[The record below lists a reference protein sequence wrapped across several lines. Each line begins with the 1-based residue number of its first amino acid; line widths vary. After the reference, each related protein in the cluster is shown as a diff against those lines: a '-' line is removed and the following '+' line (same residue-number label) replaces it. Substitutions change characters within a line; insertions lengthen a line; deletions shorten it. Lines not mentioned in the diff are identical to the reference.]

1 MTDRDLSRFSPVSF
15 AVAAVA
21 VGVGTAAGLALVP
34 VVGAYVGTLVGG
46 FVAGLVR
53 EDRPLLEAGVAAVL
67 AGLGI
72 LVAGTLVGNGVV
84 AAVRA
89 LASVDPV
96 TLLVSAGLSF
106 GVGVFGAHFGDDLRD
121 GLTEPVEEPPS
132 RPAAVGSTGTQPRT
146 TESSDAEQ
154 RNPERADEG
163 SADRRPGESESS
175 DLELE
180 RNE

>member
-1 MTDRDLSRFSPVSF
+1 MSF
-15 AVAAVA
+15 AVATVA

-34 VVGAYVGTLVGG
+34 LVGAYAGTLGGG

-53 EDRPLLEAGVAAVL
+53 EDRPLLEAGIAAVL
-67 AGLGI
+67 AGLGV

-89 LASVDPV
+89 LASVGPV
-96 TLLVSAGLSF
+96 TLLVSAGLSA

-132 RPAAVGSTGTQPRT
+132 RRAAVGPTGTRPRAP
-146 TESSDAEQ
+146 ESADAEQ
-154 RNPERADEG
+154 RSAERADEG
-163 SADRRPGESESS
+163 SAGRRGEESGSS
-175 DLELE
+175 DAEPE
-180 RNE
+180 RTG